1 MFLTP
6 DELIELTGRKRRDA
20 QAMVLRH
27 MGIEHRVRPD
37 GAVVVLRA
45 HVEQLFGGTTGAKVE
60 DKGGTLN
67 VEGMLARLRDNGRR
81 ENKLVKGHK
90 K

>member
-20 QAMVLRH
+20 QAMVLRY

-37 GAVVVLRA
+37 GAVIVLRA
-45 HVEQLFGGTTGAKVE
+45 HVEQVLGGRSE
-60 DKGGTLN
+60 DKADGSEGHLN
-67 VEGMLARLRDNGRR
+67 LDAMVTRLRDSSSR